1 MGATRKC
8 GIIVSSALISIRAPA
23 RGATAEDTVVN
34 PSIMNVTTGET
45 LKLLCTMLPDD
56 EIVIT
61 TEQGNID
68 VVLRRNGKEYD
79 YNYTVDEDNEGYV
92 QLETGR
98 NYINYTADSGG
109 DYMNVNFDFE
119 NRYVMP

>member
-1 MGATRKC
+1 
-8 GIIVSSALISIRAPA
+8 
-23 RGATAEDTVVN
+23 
-34 PSIMNVTTGET
+34 
-45 LKLLCTMLPDD
+45 MLPDD

-109 DYMNVNFDFE
+109 DYMNVNF
-119 NRYVMP
+119 